1 MLVPVSEKGRPA
13 RQCRTGQNGR
23 KLEPM
28 QVATATPPMTART
41 ATAARR
47 RARRWRRVEICDRHR
62 LPARFHARFAAVY
75 GLARS
80 G

>member
-1 MLVPVSEKGRPA
+1 
-13 RQCRTGQNGR
+13 
-23 KLEPM
+23 M